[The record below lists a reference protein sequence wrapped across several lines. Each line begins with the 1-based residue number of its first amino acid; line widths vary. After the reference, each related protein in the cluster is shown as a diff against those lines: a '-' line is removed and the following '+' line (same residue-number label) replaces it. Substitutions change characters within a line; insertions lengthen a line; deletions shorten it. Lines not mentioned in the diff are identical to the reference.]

1 MRRLWLSVLV
11 VVLVCG
17 FVPPTAHSQTGSGCA
32 GVVRPLTPY
41 ATETLT
47 VSSAAKTL
55 TVSVMLPGGRRPT
68 VAQLTTETDALRY
81 YVDGTTPTNAVGHL
95 IPVNS
100 TILVCGPSIGRLK
113 MIRVTNDVTVTVSYY
128 E

>member
-11 VVLVCG
+11 VVLICG
-17 FVPPTAHSQTGSGCA
+17 LAPPPAQSQTGSGCA

-47 VSSAAKTL
+47 ISSAAKTL
-55 TVSVMLPGGRRPT
+55 TVSVMLPSGHRPT
-68 VAQLTTETDALRY
+68 VAQLTTEADALRY
-81 YVDGTTPTNAVGHL
+81 YVDGTTPTATVGHL
-95 IPVNS
+95 LPVNS
-100 TILVCGPSIGRLK
+100 TVLVCGPSIGRLK
-113 MIRVTNDVTVTVSYY
+113 MIRVTNDVTVTVSYF